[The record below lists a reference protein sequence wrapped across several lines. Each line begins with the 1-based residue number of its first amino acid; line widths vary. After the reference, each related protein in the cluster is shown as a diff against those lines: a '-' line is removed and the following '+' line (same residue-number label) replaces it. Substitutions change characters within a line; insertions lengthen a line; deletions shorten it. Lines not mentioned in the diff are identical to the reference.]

1 MLNHGNDTAS
11 VKYSGRR
18 IWLGLVIVSLMSV
31 LLPFIAEAMPSVSI
45 HTSWWGNHYLNI
57 DLHRII
63 RGDKVPVR
71 LSVDNQGEGMSVDV
85 YIGLLSLE
93 GDLFVM
99 GQDGWSDGI
108 HPWMSNTYIP
118 AGFSER
124 NMMLGTLDTPCEMPP
139 IEQEGTYYL
148 LAGLTEPGALEFS
161 NGVSVSGFIVLNEQ
175 ARPLNVD
182 LVAAEVMAMALR
194 ARRWYQTPEDEGGGG
209 GAFSGLRVDD
219 IGSAVNEN
227 GDVFIVSGQRSDSVW
242 ITGCCCVAR
251 MADGVT
257 PAMVVGYITMEE
269 IAISI
274 HEWSTDPGISRPLR

>member
-1 MLNHGNDTAS
+1 MQNHGNDTAS
-11 VKYSGRR
+11 IMYSGHR
-18 IWLGLVIVSLMSV
+18 IWLGLVIISLMSV
-31 LLPFIAEAMPSVSI
+31 LLPLISEAAISLSI
-45 HTSWWGNHYLNI
+45 HTSRWMGHHPNI
-57 DLHRII
+57 ELGRFV

-71 LSVDNQGEGMSVDV
+71 LSVDNQGEGMFVDV

-108 HPWMSNTYIP
+108 QPWMSNTYIP

-124 NMMLGTLDTPCEMPP
+124 NMRLCTLDTPCEMPP

-161 NGVSVSGFIVLNEQ
+161 NGISVSGFIVLNEQ
-175 ARPLNVD
+175 ARLLNVD

-194 ARRWYQTPEDEGGGG
+194 ARRWYQTPEDDGGGG
-209 GAFSGLRVDD
+209 DTFSGLRVGH

-227 GDVFIVSGQRSDSVW
+227 GDAFMVSGQWRDSVT
-242 ITGCCCVAR
+242 ISGCCCIAR

-257 PAMVVGYITMEE
+257 HAMVVADVTMEE
-269 IAISI
+269 IVISI
-274 HEWSTDPGISRPLR
+274 HE